1 MKLERER
8 ERERERLM
16 LDLVTFDLVFR
27 HLILLESG

>member
-1 MKLERER
+1 MKL

-16 LDLVTFDLVFR
+16 LDLVTYDLVFR